1 MEKELKDKI
10 NTETN
15 EISILDLLSII
26 IEKKHL
32 IFCITI
38 TVAVLVFLFSLISLK
53 LPADKTYLPNVY
65 KPKAEMLINDSNGNN
80 SNLTSALNSSGLG
93 SLASMLNTSGG
104 NTKNSALAQYLVTSP
119 SIQDAVIN
127 KFFREEIE
135 KKHTEKVEKLKEK
148 GKYKPEEDNWVFPLM
163 DARDKLLKIIETNY
177 DSSTGVFTIAV
188 ENKDPQL
195 ACDIINFTVELLEKR
210 FEDIGVDKNKNSIIN
225 LEKNINTA
233 YQNIIDLQNKS
244 KRLDNTIN
252 SGAAANYVVIDT
264 NMLQV
269 EIKVQEQIYST
280 LKTQYETTKV
290 NMASEQPVF
299 QILEYAQIPDR
310 KSGPS
315 RGKLC
320 IIVTM
325 AGFFLSIF
333 LAFLLNAIENIK
345 NDPEAMAKLH
355 PNKKAAK

>member
-1 MEKELKDKI
+1 MI
-10 NTETN
+10 ETN
-15 EISILDLLSII
+15 PKK
-26 IEKKHL
+26 IENE
-32 IFCITI
+32 
-38 TVAVLVFLFSLISLK
+38 VSLIDLFAILLNRKILILIVTGLTAVFIFFYCLISVK
-53 LPADKTYLPNVY
+53 LPKDETYMPNKY
-65 KPKAEMLINDSNGNN
+65 KPQAEMLINDSNGGN
-80 SNLTSALNSSGLG
+80 SSLTSALNSSGLG

-119 SIQDAVIN
+119 TIQDAVID
-127 KFFREEIE
+127 KFFREDIERTHIEEIE
-135 KKHTEKVEKLKEK
+135 LLKSK
-148 GKYKPEEDNWVFPLM
+148 GKYNPEKDKWVFPLM
-163 DARDKLLKIIETNY
+163 DTRDKLTKKIESEFDPT
-177 DSSTGVFTIAV
+177 TGVFTISV
-188 ENKDPQL
+188 EDKDPQL
-195 ACDIINFTVELLEKR
+195 ACDIINYTVELLEKR
-210 FEDIGVDKNKNSIIN
+210 FEEIGVDKNKNTLRD

-233 YQNIIDLQNKS
+233 YKNIIDLQNKS
-244 KRLDNTIN
+244 KRLDNTIT
-252 SGAAANYVVIDT
+252 SGESADYVVIDT

-269 EIKVQEQIYST
+269 ELAVQEQIYST

-320 IIVTM
+320 IIVTF
-325 AGFFLSIF
+325 AGFFISIF
-333 LAFLLNAIENIK
+333 LAFLLNAIENIR